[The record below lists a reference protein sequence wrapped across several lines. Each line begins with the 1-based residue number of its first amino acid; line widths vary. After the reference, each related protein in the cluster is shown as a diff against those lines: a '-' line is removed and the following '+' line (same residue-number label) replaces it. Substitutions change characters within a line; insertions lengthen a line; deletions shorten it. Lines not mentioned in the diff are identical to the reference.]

1 MSIVTSIKQM
11 GEILGRREKLN
22 FLFLFL
28 GMLVSSFLELF
39 SLAILTPV
47 VDVVSYPEKA
57 VENSWYIR
65 LFANIFRIEYTDTKR
80 LLICLILFVAIV
92 YVLKALY
99 AVFFALW
106 QQRFINRFS
115 RRLSVSLFS
124 NYLYQPYEFHTNVN
138 TSTLI
143 SKATYD
149 VDSFVNGVNILLS
162 LVSDLLFC
170 VVVFIYL
177 LVQHPLLT
185 GVVFVGLGI
194 LAGVLYWLFRKKA
207 AKYGREAAEVN
218 AKKLKSIREGLA
230 GIKETK
236 ISNREEHFISTYRE
250 TMYESQ
256 HIRIKQSVIY
266 IIPRQTLEM
275 VGMIGLLIALLIYAL
290 QDKEPATIV
299 STFTLLGI
307 AVIKLLPYIS
317 RIMGYLNSF
326 KSAQWSIH
334 RVHEDMRLVREI
346 PAEAIVGD
354 FENMPFEKQI
364 DLSNV
369 LFQYK
374 AGKEPIL
381 DHVSAI
387 VPKGSTVAFCG
398 RSGAGKTTTV
408 DILLGLLK
416 PQEGNVFCDGVDVE
430 SNLRGWHANL
440 SYVPQDIY
448 LLDDTIAA
456 NVAFGCDGYD
466 EDRVWTALKKAHL
479 EEFVKTLPNTI
490 RTSIGEKGVKLSG
503 GQRQRIGIAR
513 ALYRDTPIIVFDE
526 ATSALDFETEK
537 EILHTITELRGEK
550 TLIIITHRLGT
561 IADCEYIYKIEGA
574 DAELI
579 QYPGHPAEELLK

>member
-1 MSIVTSIKQM
+1 MSILTSIRQM
-11 GEILGRREKLN
+11 NEILSRREKFT
-22 FLFLFL
+22 FLLIFFGMFL
-28 GMLVSSFLELF
+28 SSFLELF
-39 SLAILTPV
+39 GLAILTPV
-47 VDVVSYPEKA
+47 VDIVAYPSKA

-65 LFANIFRIEYTDTKR
+65 FFADALRIEYADTKR
-80 LLICLILFVAIV
+80 LLIALILFVAAV
-92 YVLKALY
+92 YVIKALY
-99 AVFFALW
+99 AIFFALW

-115 RRLSVSLFS
+115 RRLSVALFS
-124 NYLYQPYEFHTNVN
+124 NYLYQPYEFHTNIN

-149 VDSFVNGVNILLS
+149 VSSFVGGISVLLS
-162 LVSDLLFC
+162 LLSDILFC
-170 VVVFIYL
+170 LTVFIYL

-185 GVVFVGLGI
+185 AVVFLGLGV
-194 LAGVLYWLFRKKA
+194 LAGILYWLLRKKA
-207 AKYGREAAEVN
+207 AKYGRQAAEIN
-218 AKKLKSIREGLA
+218 AKRLKNIREGLA

-236 ISNREEHFISTYRE
+236 ISNREEHFIQTYRD

-256 HIRIKQSVIY
+256 HIGIKQSVIS

-290 QDKEPATIV
+290 QDKEPASIV

-307 AVIKLLPYIS
+307 AVIKLLPHIA

-326 KSAQWSIH
+326 KSAQWSIN
-334 RVHEDMRLVREI
+334 RVYEDMRLISEV
-346 PAEAIVGD
+346 PAEAMTGS
-354 FENMPFEKQI
+354 FEAMPFDKQI

-374 AGKEPIL
+374 SGKEPVLNHI
-381 DHVSAI
+381 SAI
-387 VPKGSTVAFCG
+387 VPKGSSVAFCG

-408 DILLGLLK
+408 DVLLGLLK

-430 SNLRGWHANL
+430 TNLRGWHANL

-456 NVAFGCDGYD
+456 NVAFGYD
-466 EDRVWTALKKAHL
+466 EMDEEKIWLALRKAHL
-479 EEFVKTLPNTI
+479 EDFVRGLPNGI
-490 RTSIGEKGVKLSG
+490 RANIGEKGVKLSG

-513 ALYRDTPIIVFDE
+513 ALYRNTPIIVFDE

-537 EILHTITELRGEK
+537 EILNTITSLRGEK

-579 QYPGHPAEELLK
+579 QYPGHPADNKLR